1 MQPSKSWK
9 VSQKTLVLQVWIQP
23 PGVTQNVE
31 FGEHLRSQYQ
41 EGRHRRNPGDHW
53 LTLQNQGV
61 SLTYPV
67 SENKVDDREMTPKV
81 DFWSS
86 WAWTFVPMGERTCA
100 CSCVHAHTHKH
111 YAWMSTH
118 IQEQTSEESWVVC
131 TWRRF
136 LRQDPLTQG
145 RDKLKM
151 RSRTIFHLPC
161 QVSFHLVLIT
171 SSQAFMSVGSIPKDS
186 TTHSLTVSNKSSCIP
201 SALLWVL
208 FLSLFPEQYGVT
220 TTSWHLCGIRN

>member
-1 MQPSKSWK
+1 MVTIPEAADVCTGELEVQCVPSLSWMWGWETRLAAAFFFFFFQTVVSLQPSKTWK

-23 PGVTQNVE
+23 LEVTQNVE
-31 FGEHLRSQYQ
+31 FGEHSRSQYQ
-41 EGRHRRNPGDHW
+41 EGRHRRTPGDHW

-61 SLTYPV
+61 PLTYPV

-81 DFWSS
+81 DFWSP

-151 RSRTIFHLPC
+151 RSRTIFHLP
-161 QVSFHLVLIT
+161 S
-171 SSQAFMSVGSIPKDS
+171 K
-186 TTHSLTVSNKSSCIP
+186 
-201 SALLWVL
+201 
-208 FLSLFPEQYGVT
+208 
-220 TTSWHLCGIRN
+220 